1 MSLPANPKVA
11 GWHAFK
17 RAVSIKPDSSACDG
31 NGKEILDVAEPM
43 LASQRSVMG
52 GHVGFGFEVGVAAD
66 SGKGTE
72 PPHANVAMAA

>member
-1 MSLPANPKVA
+1 
-11 GWHAFK
+11 
-17 RAVSIKPDSSACDG
+17 VSNEPDSSGCGG
-31 NGKEILDVAEPM
+31 NGKEILDVAEPV

-52 GHVGFGFEVGVAAD
+52 GHVGFGFVVVVATG